1 MIRVV
6 VADDEE
12 NIRLGLARQLEE
24 MNLDLEIIALCEN
37 GRQVMD
43 AMDQHPDLLLIDIN
57 MPYMNGLECIE
68 EIRAKAV
75 QCILIIISGYDRFD
89 YAQRAIQN
97 KVDYYLLKPV
107 DDDEF
112 TQVIEEAVKTHY
124 QRMEERTNC

>member
-75 QCILIIISGYDRFD
+75 QSILIIISGLDRFD

-97 KVDYYLLKPV
+97 
-107 DDDEF
+107 
-112 TQVIEEAVKTHY
+112 
-124 QRMEERTNC
+124 